1 MNKILANK
9 KRTCFIVLLLTVLV
23 FVAICIT
30 LQERNTVFAASAD
43 VKTEEY
49 SSLDS
54 DYIIGYEGLTIRD
67 YPNKLHATKAA
78 VNSKDNGGFE
88 LSGLNEDDPIVSI
101 IPKEY
106 FFNVGQILKMGD
118 EYGYFIDTKQ
128 KANQN
133 YLSNVM
139 VFDITTNT
147 DLTSTIDRV
156 IVEVTPIF
164 QYKYVGLTNNAEAE
178 MFHGFYLS
186 YGQLTDSCVVPYP
199 SKMENYTFVHTLEY
213 GMTEDYY
220 LKDVSFGASLFN
232 EQSLNRG
239 DSGYDPYNDYGS
251 YFTGFDYSY
260 QGKYREYGEFNGA
273 DLGWNIA
280 DSVFYWLGYFDA
292 VPVVGSVT
300 SVLGQ
305 IYSTVSLGKGWIDF
319 AVDTYN
325 AVEGEIKSTENKLTA
340 TCYYQNRDDQLKY
353 YKDEKG
359 NPVLTKTA
367 TLVVDSGTEKS
378 IWYGVGDNVTAYFSI
393 GHSALNGK
401 IPNHTRFTNQ
411 LGLQIVSSNN
421 DEVVAAGSTIIS
433 DSLREQETKTL
444 TLDESSDIYMLPE
457 GGDKFTFDAEFASD
471 YNIQFDTDSNVD
483 VIVNGQTYHG
493 KNFDIDVSVRSGER
507 IDITIA
513 GNEKGIHTPISGTPS
528 TNLTGMNIPG
538 NEYYLLKTNEL
549 SGVTSLTTSN
559 ANIVISGF
567 YIKGDDGLI
576 LYDEYGSITE
586 TNEISYPFPDDESY
600 YIVLHNKTG
609 SSKSDISIN
618 IAEIPTITEGNPK
631 SLELLSNY
639 SYYEFRTGSTGGRYV
654 QTVSG
659 TETDD
664 LRYKVLNQNFDPIT
678 NGYSYVDGEY
688 IMSFSPNTTYYI
700 AIISDKKDTASVTI
714 NRESKAYQWQ
724 ISGGKFGNGYITYD
738 REIYAPRGT
747 SYILE
752 FLVNGIVVDTNY
764 YSEDDVH
771 NYFGG
776 YDISV
781 NQSGVLNI
789 PSSTPVRGSG
799 ITVYAKYN
807 NEASYDHSLKLIPD
821 FADKLNVITKNMEST
836 LGFSVSVPKYVKTV
850 HYTLSVGGKEASFTR
865 SISNYKAVNYITED
879 IQSNYNTMGYSGIGN
894 ITITIDRLDVVTAVN
909 STYSYNCN
917 YSAQVHNLF
926 GGGDGSAS
934 NPFTLSCYRH
944 LNNMRKAVKNSRLD
958 YNFKMTS
965 DILMKQ
971 TETNYY
977 WDAWWE
983 LIPATFYGVFDGNG
997 YQIRRL
1003 NLVMPTDGSTI
1014 DSYYGLF
1021 RINRGTI
1028 KNLKLYEGGTNTY
1041 KQMGQDTTK
1050 TIYVGMI
1057 AGKNYGTITNCTY
1070 ESGKFN
1076 MCFFAPN
1083 VYSGGIAGYNNGK
1096 INNCSVQIYSLDG
1109 YGHKGGIVGYNA
1121 SSGTVTGCKVEGL
1134 LSARYS
1140 PDEIERTNQYSV
1152 GGIVGINY
1160 GKVTNNKNY
1169 ATLRYVS
1176 CGNEG
1181 DSRVLQPRI
1190 GQIIGS
1196 NYGTYSGNTCS
1207 GSVDKGVLKTV
1218 TWTTGILWWKETHTH
1233 NQAQYVSSG
1242 IYGYNG

>member
-1 MNKILANK
+1 M
-9 KRTCFIVLLLTVLV
+9 
-23 FVAICIT
+23 
-30 LQERNTVFAASAD
+30 
-43 VKTEEY
+43 
-49 SSLDS
+49 
-54 DYIIGYEGLTIRD
+54 
-67 YPNKLHATKAA
+67 
-78 VNSKDNGGFE
+78 
-88 LSGLNEDDPIVSI
+88 
-101 IPKEY
+101 
-106 FFNVGQILKMGD
+106 
-118 EYGYFIDTKQ
+118 
-128 KANQN
+128 
-133 YLSNVM
+133 
-139 VFDITTNT
+139 
-147 DLTSTIDRV
+147 
-156 IVEVTPIF
+156 
-164 QYKYVGLTNNAEAE
+164 
-178 MFHGFYLS
+178 
-186 YGQLTDSCVVPYP
+186 
-199 SKMENYTFVHTLEY
+199 
-213 GMTEDYY
+213 
-220 LKDVSFGASLFN
+220 
-232 EQSLNRG
+232 
-239 DSGYDPYNDYGS
+239 
-251 YFTGFDYSY
+251 
-260 QGKYREYGEFNGA
+260 
-273 DLGWNIA
+273 
-280 DSVFYWLGYFDA
+280 
-292 VPVVGSVT
+292 
-300 SVLGQ
+300 
-305 IYSTVSLGKGWIDF
+305 
-319 AVDTYN
+319 
-325 AVEGEIKSTENKLTA
+325 
-340 TCYYQNRDDQLKY
+340 
-353 YKDEKG
+353 
-359 NPVLTKTA
+359 
-367 TLVVDSGTEKS
+367 
-378 IWYGVGDNVTAYFSI
+378 
-393 GHSALNGK
+393 
-401 IPNHTRFTNQ
+401 
-411 LGLQIVSSNN
+411 
-421 DEVVAAGSTIIS
+421 
-433 DSLREQETKTL
+433 
-444 TLDESSDIYMLPE
+444 
-457 GGDKFTFDAEFASD
+457 
-471 YNIQFDTDSNVD
+471 
-483 VIVNGQTYHG
+483 
-493 KNFDIDVSVRSGER
+493 
-507 IDITIA
+507 
-513 GNEKGIHTPISGTPS
+513 
-528 TNLTGMNIPG
+528 
-538 NEYYLLKTNEL
+538 
-549 SGVTSLTTSN
+549 
-559 ANIVISGF
+559 
-567 YIKGDDGLI
+567 
-576 LYDEYGSITE
+576 
-586 TNEISYPFPDDESY
+586 
-600 YIVLHNKTG
+600 
-609 SSKSDISIN
+609 
-618 IAEIPTITEGNPK
+618 
-631 SLELLSNY
+631 
-639 SYYEFRTGSTGGRYV
+639 
-654 QTVSG
+654 
-659 TETDD
+659 
-664 LRYKVLNQNFDPIT
+664 
-678 NGYSYVDGEY
+678 
-688 IMSFSPNTTYYI
+688 
-700 AIISDKKDTASVTI
+700 
-714 NRESKAYQWQ
+714 
-724 ISGGKFGNGYITYD
+724 
-738 REIYAPRGT
+738 
-747 SYILE
+747 
-752 FLVNGIVVDTNY
+752 
-764 YSEDDVH
+764 
-771 NYFGG
+771 
-776 YDISV
+776 
-781 NQSGVLNI
+781 
-789 PSSTPVRGSG
+789 
-799 ITVYAKYN
+799 
-807 NEASYDHSLKLIPD
+807 IPD

-850 HYTLSVGGKEASFTR
+850 HYTLSVSGKEASFTR

-909 STYSYNCN
+909 GTYAYNCN

-1121 SSGTVTGCKVEGL
+1121 SSGTITGCKVEGL